1 MKYKIIMTIILF
13 IFSVIYIKNGVYLLR
28 ENDNLMKII
37 KEKQTEYNIESTD
50 AIITE
55 HTMIPGINGRKIN
68 IKKSYN
74 NMKGVNE
81 FKESLLIY
89 DEIKPNKTIDNKY
102 NKVII
107 SGNPQINKISILTDL
122 DNRFCYIED
131 LNIKK
136 ECIQNNMYTILIH
149 KINNNYL
156 TKVKETVTNG
166 IIYYLNSINQD
177 DLNLVI
183 KYLRNNNYEI
193 IDINELIKIN

>member
-1 MKYKIIMTIILF
+1 MTIILF

-107 SGNPQINKISILTDL
+107 SGNPRINKISILTDL